1 MATTIITDSLL
12 IAKYQQGDED
22 ALSELIRRN
31 KKELYSFIFY
41 KIMDEELAN
50 DLFQDTFVKIII
62 SLKEGRYN
70 DDGKFILWAK
80 RIAHNLIIDHFRLK
94 NKYVKISETTYENDE
109 FSIFDLL
116 RETEE
121 NIEDSFPIPARYVGK
136 GNYFMLMV
144 KGDSMIEAGI
154 FDGDYILVKQQQ
166 TANNGEIV
174 VAMVDGFESE
184 ATVKTYY
191 REKGHIRLQ
200 PENENMSPIIV
211 KDVKILGLVKGV
223 FRYLS

>member
-22 ALSELIRRN
+22 VLSELIRRN

-121 NIEDSFPIPARYVGK
+121 NIEDRLVTNQIYED
-136 GNYFMLMV
+136 LMKITLFLPENQQEV
-144 KGDSMIEAGI
+144 IRLRF
-154 FDGDYILVKQQQ
+154 FDGLSFKEIAEQTNTSINTTLARVRYALINMRKIMEDHQIIL
-166 TANNGEIV
+166 T
-174 VAMVDGFESE
+174 
-184 ATVKTYY
+184 
-191 REKGHIRLQ
+191 R
-200 PENENMSPIIV
+200 
-211 KDVKILGLVKGV
+211 
-223 FRYLS
+223 

>member
-1 MATTIITDSLL
+1 MATTIISDSLL
-12 IAKYQQGDED
+12 IAIYQQGDDD

-121 NIEDSFPIPARYVGK
+121 NIEDRLVTNQIYED
-136 GNYFMLMV
+136 LMKITLFLPENQQEV
-144 KGDSMIEAGI
+144 IRLRF
-154 FDGDYILVKQQQ
+154 FDGLSFKEIAEQTNTSINTTLGRVRYALINMRKIMEDNQIIL
-166 TANNGEIV
+166 T
-174 VAMVDGFESE
+174 
-184 ATVKTYY
+184 
-191 REKGHIRLQ
+191 R
-200 PENENMSPIIV
+200 
-211 KDVKILGLVKGV
+211 
-223 FRYLS
+223 

>member
-1 MATTIITDSLL
+1 MKALTDSLL
-12 IAKYQQGDED
+12 IAKYQEGDES

-31 KKELYSFIFY
+31 QKDLYSFIFY

-50 DLFQDTFVKIII
+50 DLFQDTFMKIIV

-94 NKYVKISETTYENDE
+94 NKYVKISEATYENEE

-121 NIEDSFPIPARYVGK
+121 NIEDRLVTKQIYED
-136 GNYFMLMV
+136 LMNM
-144 KGDSMIEAGI
+144 MIYLPENQQEVI
-154 FDGDYILVKQQQ
+154 KLRFFDGLSFKEIAEQTNTSINTTLGRVRYALINMRKIMEDNQIIL
-166 TANNGEIV
+166 T
-174 VAMVDGFESE
+174 
-184 ATVKTYY
+184 
-191 REKGHIRLQ
+191 R
-200 PENENMSPIIV
+200 
-211 KDVKILGLVKGV
+211 
-223 FRYLS
+223 

>member
-1 MATTIITDSLL
+1 MASTIITDSLL

-121 NIEDSFPIPARYVGK
+121 NIEDRLVTNQIYED
-136 GNYFMLMV
+136 LMKITLFLPENQQEV
-144 KGDSMIEAGI
+144 IRLRF
-154 FDGDYILVKQQQ
+154 FDGLSFKEIAEQTNTSINTTLGRVRYALINMRKIMEDNQIIL
-166 TANNGEIV
+166 T
-174 VAMVDGFESE
+174 
-184 ATVKTYY
+184 
-191 REKGHIRLQ
+191 R
-200 PENENMSPIIV
+200 
-211 KDVKILGLVKGV
+211 
-223 FRYLS
+223 